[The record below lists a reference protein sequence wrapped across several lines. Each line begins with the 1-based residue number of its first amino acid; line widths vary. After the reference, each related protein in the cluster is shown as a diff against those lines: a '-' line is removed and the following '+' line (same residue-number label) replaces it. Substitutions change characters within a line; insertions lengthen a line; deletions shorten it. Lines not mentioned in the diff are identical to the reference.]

1 MKVRDVMTKD
11 VLTTS
16 PEATLKEVAALLAEH
31 GISGLPVVD
40 EQRRVLGVV
49 SEADILLRERT
60 AEGERGGLIGR
71 LLGQGDELER
81 KLAARTAGEAMTSP
95 AVVID
100 ADRVLGEAA
109 ARMLDE
115 GVNRLPVLEGGKLVG
130 NVTRA
135 DLVRAFVR
143 TDEEIADEIREDVLR
158 RTLWISPDDLE
169 LRVERG
175 EVIVEGRLDTKTE
188 AELVEA
194 FAARVPGVLSVRS
207 LLSWKEDDR

>member
-71 LLGQGDELER
+71 LLEQGDELER